1 MRNEAG
7 EEDELPPIILVLSSL
22 CKEAIDTS
30 FRYAGDITSLCTPY
44 QHMTILFFDG
54 VSGPQCFFW
63 WEFPEIMG
71 STLISHL

>member
-30 FRYAGDITSLCTPY
+30 FRYAGDHDLVMY
-44 QHMTILFFDG
+44 TI
-54 VSGPQCFFW
+54 
-63 WEFPEIMG
+63 
-71 STLISHL
+71 STYDYFIF